1 MSNKIMLS
9 GIQPTGS
16 LHIGN
21 YLGALKNWADI
32 LNDYYGF
39 FCIVDYHAITVEYD
53 VSQMQKRI
61 MDAAVEYLAC
71 GLDPNKCSI
80 FVQSD
85 VRAHTELAW
94 IFNSII
100 PVAELERM
108 TQYKDKSRKNVENIN
123 AALLTYPSLMAADI
137 LLYHPDIVPVGE
149 DQEQHVELTRMIVR
163 KFNNRYGEYFKE
175 PDTYHGK
182 VLRILG
188 LDGQNKMSKSL
199 NNCIYL
205 KDSADD
211 VAAKVKT
218 MFTDPN
224 HLRVEDP
231 GNTTENPVFLYIS
244 VFAKPEHFA
253 AFLPEYSGYDEL
265 AAHYERGGLGD
276 VKVKKFLNSVLQE
289 TLRPIRE
296 KREEFARDIDK
307 VVDILREGTKVARVA
322 AEETVKRVKHAMKLN
337 YFD

>member
-1 MSNKIMLS
+1 MNNNKKIMLS

-32 LNDYYGF
+32 LDDYYGF
-39 FCIVDYHAITVEYD
+39 FCIVDYHAITIEYD
-53 VSQMQKRI
+53 VKEMQKRI
-61 MDAAVEYLAC
+61 INAAVEYLAS
-71 GLDPNKCSI
+71 GLDPKKCSI

-163 KFNNRYGEYFKE
+163 KFNNRFGEYFKE

-188 LDGQNKMSKSL
+188 LDGVNKMSKSL
-199 NNCIYL
+199 NNHIALSITAEETEKLIMQKAMTDTNRKL
-205 KDSADD
+205 KTDKGNPDICNVYSYHKIFSSEDEQKEVCEGCKNASIGC
-211 VAAKVKT
+211 VQCKRMLAANINK
-218 MFTDPN
+218 
-224 HLRVEDP
+224 
-231 GNTTENPVFLYIS
+231 
-244 VFAKPEHFA
+244 
-253 AFLPEYSGYDEL
+253 EL
-265 AAHYERGGLGD
+265 A
-276 VKVKKFLNSVLQE
+276 
-289 TLRPIRE
+289 PIRE
-296 KREEFARDIDK
+296 NINKYSNDLDYVYDVLRDGAKNASEVAEKTLYEVRDLMGLNDRKRK
-307 VVDILREGTKVARVA
+307 
-322 AEETVKRVKHAMKLN
+322 
-337 YFD
+337 

>member
-1 MSNKIMLS
+1 MLS

-149 DQEQHVELTRMIVR
+149 DQEQH
-163 KFNNRYGEYFKE
+163 
-175 PDTYHGK
+175 
-182 VLRILG
+182 
-188 LDGQNKMSKSL
+188 
-199 NNCIYL
+199 
-205 KDSADD
+205 
-211 VAAKVKT
+211 
-218 MFTDPN
+218 
-224 HLRVEDP
+224 
-231 GNTTENPVFLYIS
+231 
-244 VFAKPEHFA
+244 
-253 AFLPEYSGYDEL
+253 
-265 AAHYERGGLGD
+265 YERLD
-276 VKVKKFLNSVLQE
+276 CADRSVSYA
-289 TLRPIRE
+289 PAHPVCE
-296 KREEFARDIDK
+296 KI
-307 VVDILREGTKVARVA
+307 
-322 AEETVKRVKHAMKLN
+322 
-337 YFD
+337 

>member
-1 MSNKIMLS
+1 MSKKVMLS

-21 YLGALKNWADI
+21 YLGALKNWATI
-32 LNDYYGF
+32 LDDYYGF

-53 VSQMQKRI
+53 VTQMQKRI
-61 MDAAVEYLAC
+61 MDAATEYLAC
-71 GLDPNKCSI
+71 GLDPKKCSI

-199 NNCIYL
+199 NNHIALSLTAEETEKLIMQKAMTDTNRKL
-205 KDSADD
+205 KTDAGNPDICNVYNYHKIFSTEYEQKEICEGCKNATIGC
-211 VAAKVKT
+211 VQCKRMLAK
-218 MFTDPN
+218 N
-224 HLRVEDP
+224 I
-231 GNTTENPVFLYIS
+231 NN
-244 VFAKPEHFA
+244 
-253 AFLPEYSGYDEL
+253 EL
-265 AAHYERGGLGD
+265 A
-276 VKVKKFLNSVLQE
+276 
-289 TLRPIRE
+289 PIRE
-296 KREEFARDIDK
+296 NINKLSNDKDYIYDVLKEGAKNASEVAEKTLYEVREKMGLVDNKRNF
-307 VVDILREGTKVARVA
+307 
-322 AEETVKRVKHAMKLN
+322 
-337 YFD
+337 

>member
-1 MSNKIMLS
+1 MSKKIMLS

-199 NNCIYL
+199 NNHIALSLTAEETEKLIMQKAMTDTNRKL
-205 KDSADD
+205 K
-211 VAAKVKT
+211 T
-218 MFTDPN
+218 
-224 HLRVEDP
+224 DP
-231 GNTTENPVFLYIS
+231 GNPDICNVYSYHKIFSNEDEQKEVCESCKNASIGCVQCKRML
-244 VFAKPEHFA
+244 AKNINN
-253 AFLPEYSGYDEL
+253 EL
-265 AAHYERGGLGD
+265 A
-276 VKVKKFLNSVLQE
+276 
-289 TLRPIRE
+289 PIRE
-296 KREEFARDIDK
+296 NINKYSNDKDYVYDVLKEGAKNASEVAEKTLYEVRNLMGLVDNKRK
-307 VVDILREGTKVARVA
+307 
-322 AEETVKRVKHAMKLN
+322 
-337 YFD
+337 